1 MAGTLYLV
9 ATPIGNLEDITYRA
23 VRVLKEADLIAA
35 EDTRNS
41 IKLLNHFEIKKPMTS
56 YHEFNRFDKA
66 EILIEKL
73 MQGENIALITDAG
86 TPGISDPGEVLV
98 AMCVDRGIDVVPV
111 PGAVAGINAL
121 IASGQPTSKFVFEG
135 FLPKDKK
142 EKAETLERLGN
153 ETRTM
158 ILYEAPHRLVKTL
171 RELSVALGE
180 DRSLTICKELTKK
193 HETFRKTTFKEALQ
207 MYDDEGNAPRG
218 EYVLIVAGKS
228 RQEIEME
235 KKAFWE
241 DISIEE
247 HLKRYID
254 EGMSKKEAVKKVS
267 EERDIPK
274 REVYA
279 VSVKFS

>member
-1 MAGTLYLV
+1 
-9 ATPIGNLEDITYRA
+9 
-23 VRVLKEADLIAA
+23 
-35 EDTRNS
+35 
-41 IKLLNHFEIKKPMTS
+41 
-56 YHEFNRFDKA
+56 
-66 EILIEKL
+66 
-73 MQGENIALITDAG
+73 
-86 TPGISDPGEVLV
+86 
-98 AMCVDRGIDVVPV
+98 
-111 PGAVAGINAL
+111 
-121 IASGQPTSKFVFEG
+121 
-135 FLPKDKK
+135 
-142 EKAETLERLGN
+142 
-153 ETRTM
+153 
-158 ILYEAPHRLVKTL
+158 
-171 RELSVALGE
+171 
-180 DRSLTICKELTKK
+180 
-193 HETFRKTTFKEALQ
+193 
-207 MYDDEGNAPRG
+207 MYDDEENAPRG

>member
-121 IASGQPTSKFVFEG
+121 IASGQSTSKFVFEG

-171 RELSVALGE
+171 RELSLALGE

-207 MYDDEGNAPRG
+207 MYDDEENAPRG